1 MSELEEVRAIVND
14 NDSEMNNL
22 PERKE
27 ISRPKTCGAA
37 HNSSNSSS
45 SSTSSHQLD
54 DGEKMKQRA
63 ELLYPTM
70 KDNEQ
75 TANNKVFSAHI
86 SKDVYKELN
95 KKNDFSN
102 FLENLYTQPP
112 QQQYKVMQNSLINQ
126 IAVDYIDNSLL
137 KELAIKNFGTE
148 TAENLLMSKKDT
160 YLNTEYTHEHLI
172 FNNYKELSSDLRN
185 YFKGKITSQIGA
197 NKLED
202 TKGIYINAEHQ
213 SSKNLVGVLT
223 NHKEFIKDIA
233 KNRKSLK
240 LGNSINSSIQFS
252 DKNFRNAIGKADI
265 RNMHINQ
272 NGDLD
277 LLITDIY
284 DFNPNSQNDLIQVGR
299 DRQEKGEIIP
309 YFYIYH
315 VIIPKNAK
323 MNENKIK

>member
-1 MSELEEVRAIVND
+1 MTKD
-14 NDSEMNNL
+14 NGCVGSYSVSGYTRGDGVQVSGYT
-22 PERKE
+22 R
-27 ISRPKTCGAA
+27 TCGAA
-37 HNSSNSSS
+37 HNSSSSS
-45 SSTSSHQLD
+45 SSTTSTQNPQLD
-54 DGEKMKQRA
+54 DEEKMKQRA

-70 KDNEQ
+70 NDKEK
-75 TANNKVFSAHI
+75 TGNNKVLSAHI

-102 FLENLYTQPP
+102 FLENLYIQPP

-137 KELAIKNFGTE
+137 KEFASKAFGTE

-160 YLNTEYTHEHLI
+160 YLSTEYANEHLI
-172 FNNYKELSSDLRN
+172 FNNYKELSSDLGS
-185 YFKGKITSQIGA
+185 YFKEKITSQIGA
-197 NKLED
+197 DKLED

-213 SSKNLVGVLT
+213 SSKNLAGVLT
-223 NHKEFIKDIA
+223 NHNGFIKDIA

-240 LGNSINSSIQFS
+240 VGNSVNSSIQFT

-265 RNMHINQ
+265 RNMHINK

-277 LLITDIY
+277 LLITDVY
-284 DFNPNSQNDLIQVGR
+284 DFNPNSQSDLIQVGR
-299 DRQEKGEIIP
+299 ERQERGEIIP

-323 MNENKIK
+323 LKENKRK